1 MVAGPSCRLELG
13 EGIPETE
20 FGRGLDLMSFS
31 TAEGIVAS
39 PFVLLELSCLDV
51 VVVLPLINTAV
62 DFFRVNVPATEKPAP
77 SVLP

>member
-1 MVAGPSCRLELG
+1 MAGPCCRLELG

-39 PFVLLELSCLDV
+39 PFVLLELV
-51 VVVLPLINTAV
+51 VVVLVLPLINTAV
-62 DFFRVNVPATEKPAP
+62 DFFRVNVPAAEKPAP
-77 SVLP
+77 SPLLDP

>member
-1 MVAGPSCRLELG
+1 MVVAGPCCRLELG

-39 PFVLLELSCLDV
+39 PFVLLELV
-51 VVVLPLINTAV
+51 VVVMLPLINTAV

>member
-1 MVAGPSCRLELG
+1 VVVAEPCCRLELG

-20 FGRGLDLMSFS
+20 FGRGLDLMSFGPV
-31 TAEGIVAS
+31 EGIVAS
-39 PFVLLELSCLDV
+39 PFVLLELVV